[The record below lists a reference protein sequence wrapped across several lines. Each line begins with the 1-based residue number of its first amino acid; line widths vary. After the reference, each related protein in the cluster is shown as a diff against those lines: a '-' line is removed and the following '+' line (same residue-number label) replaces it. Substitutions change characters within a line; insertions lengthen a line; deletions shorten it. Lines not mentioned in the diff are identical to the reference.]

1 MGNNVIRIG
10 VTVAVPSTSGKRD
23 FLATAV
29 SDVLN
34 VFEQGDRH
42 LRIVQEPELIPAIT
56 MVLLTDEH
64 LPQRCRIWLPV
75 IAARGHRPAGGVSA
89 DTVWGFDGVPADI
102 AISPRLGNMSVV
114 LEGRPNG
121 GSCDDET

>member
-1 MGNNVIRIG
+1 MN
-10 VTVAVPSTSGKRD
+10 T
-23 FLATAV
+23 FLNDA
-29 SDVLN
+29 
-34 VFEQGDRH
+34 G
-42 LRIVQEPELIPAIT
+42 
-56 MVLLTDEH
+56 
-64 LPQRCRIWLPV
+64 IWLPF
-75 IAARGHRPAGGVSA
+75 IAARGHRPAVGVSA